1 MRILML
7 NHNVAWSGGTFYRAY
22 HLSRYLARRGHQVTL
37 LSISPERRFCLSKK
51 MVDRVQLIETPDLFW
66 GRGRTG
72 WDPWDIIRRIYYVR
86 KRTWDLVHAFDSRP
100 AVILPALVLR
110 QKGIPLVLDW
120 ADWWGRGGTIEERN
134 TGFLIRYL
142 IGPVEA
148 YFEEAFRI
156 YAHSTTVI
164 SSALQKRAVDL
175 NVKPDSIAQI
185 PQGSDTENVY
195 PLEKL
200 KCRADVGLPNK
211 AKIIGY
217 LGVLSKSDG
226 QLLFDT
232 FSSLLKEIDDCNLL
246 LIGKHKT
253 NILDKTGI
261 IETGFVSHDKLVKY
275 LGACDLMMLPLKDT
289 IASRG
294 RWPSKINDYLAAG
307 KPIVATAVGDMKE
320 LFLKHEIGIAT
331 TDDPVLLAQATKRL
345 LMDEALMSQIGKNS
359 RRVAETELSWQILAD
374 RLETHYMKTLKSIQY
389 RT

>member
-1 MRILML
+1 ML
-7 NHNVAWSGGTFYRAY
+7 NHNVAWQGGTFFRAY
-22 HLSRYLARRGHQVTL
+22 HFAREMVKKGHGVTL
-37 LSISPERRFCLSKK
+37 LTISQQECLRFKK
-51 MVDRVQLIETPDLFW
+51 YLKDGVRIIETPDCLW

-72 WDPWDIIRRIYYVR
+72 WDPWDTLRRCSYLR
-86 KRTWDLVHAFDSRP
+86 KKTWDLVHAFDSRP
-100 AVILPALVLR
+100 AVILPALFLR
-110 QKGIPLVLDW
+110 RNGIPLIMDW

-134 TGFLIRYL
+134 TGLLVRYL

-148 YFEEAFRI
+148 YFEEAFRK

-164 SSALQKRAVDL
+164 SSALHKRAVGL
-175 NVKPDSIAQI
+175 KVKPDSIAQI

-200 KCRADVGLPNK
+200 KCRADLGLPNK

-232 FSSLLKEIDDCNLL
+232 FSCLLKEIDDCNLL
-246 LIGKHKT
+246 LIGNHKT

-374 RLETHYMKTLKSIQY
+374 RLETHYMQTLKSIQY